1 MATDNSKNKNE
12 VGRPAPEGRG
22 SRSEGARLA
31 PKGAAPNLVGRP
43 PVVVVLGHVDSG
55 KTSLLLA
62 IRKMQFAPLE
72 KSGFLAGFTGA
83 KPGGAITQHIG
94 AYQIEV
100 PLKEEPK
107 SRESE
112 TNRGIL
118 RSAQDDFAPGGRKI
132 TFIDTPGH
140 EAFSAMRSRG
150 AKVADIAVLVVDGQE
165 GVKPQ
170 TKEAIL
176 HIQKT
181 GVSMIVAIN
190 KIDRPE
196 VIPEKIKAQLA
207 KENVIVESLGGK
219 IPSVNVSAKTGEG
232 ISELLDTILLL
243 GEVENLKGDLSGS
256 AEGAFIESFLDRNR
270 GPIATLIVSN
280 GVLRVGDI
288 IGTVSVFG
296 KVKILENFLAKPIK
310 EAFPSDPAVI
320 MGLPKVPKIGETF
333 KVFSDPE
340 QAQSQIL
347 AEVRKETVSNPE
359 PKDGQ
364 RVLNLILKSDVVGS
378 TEAIYEVLKE
388 IPQEKVIL
396 NILKS
401 EVGEVNETDIKLAES
416 TRAVIFGFRVKIN
429 SVAKQMAER
438 GRVKIITF
446 DIIYDFVEGVRKFM
460 EKIMSSED
468 VRTELGKL
476 KILAVFLDEKNR
488 QIVGGKV
495 ITGEIKRGGLI
506 EVERNE
512 EVVGKGKM
520 INLQKNK
527 KEAEKVSRG
536 EECGILYEGSV
547 KIETGDVLIIYTE
560 SKVKGEL

>member
-1 MATDNSKNKNE
+1 MTTDALKNQNE
-12 VGRPAPEGRG
+12 V
-22 SRSEGARLA
+22 L
-31 PKGAAPNLVGRP
+31 RP
-43 PVVVVLGHVDSG
+43 PVVVILGHVDSG
-55 KTSLLLA
+55 KTSLLMA
-62 IRKMQFAPLE
+62 IRKMQF
-72 KSGFLAGFTGA
+72 TGL

-94 AYQIEV
+94 AYQIE
-100 PLKEEPK
+100 KEGK
-107 SRESE
+107 
-112 TNRGIL
+112 
-118 RSAQDDFAPGGRKI
+118 KV

-150 AKVADIAVLVVDGQE
+150 AKVADIAILVVDGQE

-176 HIQKT
+176 NIQKT
-181 GVSMIVAIN
+181 GVNMIVAIN
-190 KIDRPE
+190 KTDRPG

-207 KENVIVESLGGK
+207 KENVTVESLGGK
-219 IPSVNVSAKTGEG
+219 IPSINVSAKTGQG

-243 GEVENLKGDLSGS
+243 GEVENLKGDLAKP
-256 AEGAFIESFLDRNR
+256 AEGAFIESFLDSKK

-288 IGTVSVFG
+288 VATASVSG
-296 KVKILENFLAKPIK
+296 KVKNLENFLGEQIK

-320 MGLPKVPKIGETF
+320 MGLPRVPKIGETF
-333 KVFSDPE
+333 KVFADLE
-340 QAQSQIL
+340 QAQSQVL
-347 AEVRKETVSNPE
+347 AEVRKETVLNPE
-359 PKDGQ
+359 PKAGQ

-378 TEAIYEVLKE
+378 IEAIYQVLKE
-388 IPQEKVIL
+388 IPQERVIL

-429 SVAKQMAER
+429 SVAKGMAER
-438 GRVKIITF
+438 NGVKIITF
-446 DIIYDFVEGVRKFM
+446 NVIYDFVEGVRKFM
-460 EKIMSSED
+460 ERIMSSED
-468 VRTELGKL
+468 VRTELGKI

-495 ITGEIKRGGLI
+495 ISGEIKRGGLI
-506 EVERNE
+506 EVERSE
-512 EVVGKGKM
+512 EIAGKGKM

-527 KEAEKVSRG
+527 KEVEKVSKG
-536 EECGILYEGSV
+536 EECGILYEGNV

-560 SKVKGEL
+560 SKIKGEL

>member
-1 MATDNSKNKNE
+1 MATDNLKNKIE
-12 VGRPAPEGRG
+12 I
-22 SRSEGARLA
+22 S
-31 PKGAAPNLVGRP
+31 RP
-43 PVVVVLGHVDSG
+43 PVVVILGHVDSG

-62 IRKMQFAPLE
+62 IRKMQF
-72 KSGFLAGFTGA
+72 TGA

-94 AYQIEV
+94 AYQIE
-100 PLKEEPK
+100 KEGK
-107 SRESE
+107 
-112 TNRGIL
+112 
-118 RSAQDDFAPGGRKI
+118 KI

-181 GVSMIVAIN
+181 GVLMIVAIN
-190 KIDRPE
+190 KIDRPG
-196 VIPEKIKAQLA
+196 VIPEKVKAQLV
-207 KENVIVESLGGK
+207 KENVVVESLGGK
-219 IPSVNVSAKTGEG
+219 IPSINVSAKTGEG
-232 ISELLDTILLL
+232 INELLDTILLL
-243 GEVENLKGDLSGS
+243 GEVENLKGDLSHP
-256 AEGAFIESFLDRNR
+256 AEGALIESFLDPKR
-270 GPIATLIVSN
+270 GPIATLIVSD
-280 GVLRVGDI
+280 GVLRLGDI
-288 IGTVSVFG
+288 VATASVFG
-296 KVKILENFLAKPIK
+296 KVKSLENFLGGQIK

-320 MGLPKVPKIGETF
+320 MGLPKVPKVGETF
-333 KVFSDPE
+333 KVFQDLE

-347 AEVRKETVSNPE
+347 PERKKATVLNPE
-359 PKDGQ
+359 PKEGQ

-378 TEAIYEVLKE
+378 IEAICEVLKE
-388 IPQEKVIL
+388 IPPEKVIL

-401 EVGEVNETDIKLAES
+401 EVGEINETDVKLAES

-438 GRVKIITF
+438 SKAKIITF
-446 DIIYDFVEGVRKFM
+446 DIIYDFIEGVRKFM
-460 EKIMSSED
+460 EKIMSPED
-468 VRTELGKL
+468 IRTELGKI

-495 ITGEIKRGGLI
+495 ITGEIKKSGLI
-506 EVERNE
+506 EVERSGE
-512 EVVGKGKM
+512 SVGKGKM
-520 INLQKNK
+520 INLQKGK
-527 KEAEKVSRG
+527 KDTDKVSRG
-536 EECGILYEGSV
+536 EECGLLFEGSV